1 MYRASDKRAYHA
13 WEITRCNEMPDEI
26 KRCLQAVNA
35 GRIIWSNKG
44 GRERKRE
51 REGERERDRDWQ
63 TDRHLSGKYAMFF
76 DKHFKAFSS
85 ISQGIAI
92 ILFNTDDY
100 YYEIMRY
107 VVSPCW
113 AYSYIISLVLLKN
126 FRIFLQ
132 WLSLSLEFRVS
143 AIAIMCSGDWVPKKF
158 LRLKL
163 QLNCSL

>member
-1 MYRASDKRAYHA
+1 MFRATDKRAYHA
-13 WEITRCNEMPDEI
+13 WEITRCNETADEI

-85 ISQGIAI
+85 ICQGIAI
-92 ILFNTDDY
+92 ILFNTDY
-100 YYEIMRY
+100 YYYYVIMRY

-132 WLSLSLEFRVS
+132 WLSLSLEFREGAALLS
-143 AIAIMCSGDWVPKKF
+143 AIMCSGDWVP
-158 LRLKL
+158 
-163 QLNCSL
+163 N